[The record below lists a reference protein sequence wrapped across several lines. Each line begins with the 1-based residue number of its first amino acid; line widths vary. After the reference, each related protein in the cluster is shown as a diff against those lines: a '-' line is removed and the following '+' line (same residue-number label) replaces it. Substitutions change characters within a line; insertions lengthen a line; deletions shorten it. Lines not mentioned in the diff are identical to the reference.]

1 MFSALAA
8 VCTVDCAIEIVLIT
22 LPYITL
28 LLQFGPSLLPRELM
42 LRLGS
47 DVVVT
52 TTGRVQQHAASL
64 VLETA
69 RCAGGDDRVPVR
81 AGTSGMAREPGCT
94 AADLSE
100 VNVLLE
106 GLQSSSVALREV
118 SIQVMKT
125 TFLLFLRMRPLW
137 ATSTGRMS

>member
-1 MFSALAA
+1 M
-8 VCTVDCAIEIVLIT
+8 
-22 LPYITL
+22 
-28 LLQFGPSLLPRELM
+28 M
-42 LRLGS
+42 RLGS
-47 DVVVT
+47 DVVAT

-69 RCAGGDDRVPVR
+69 RCSAGGADDRVPVR
-81 AGTSGMAREPGCT
+81 AGTSGTAREPRCT

-106 GLQSSSVALREV
+106 GLQSASVALREV

-125 TFLLFLRMRPLW
+125 TFLLFLHYAPLVGYIYW
-137 ATSTGRMS
+137 PDVINQALSVL

>member
-1 MFSALAA
+1 M
-8 VCTVDCAIEIVLIT
+8 
-22 LPYITL
+22 
-28 LLQFGPSLLPRELM
+28 
-42 LRLGS
+42 RLGS

-81 AGTSGMAREPGCT
+81 AGSGTAREPGCT

-106 GLQSSSVALREV
+106 GLQSASVALREV

-125 TFLLFLRMRPLW
+125 TLLLFLHMRPLW
-137 ATSTGRMS
+137 ATFTGRMS